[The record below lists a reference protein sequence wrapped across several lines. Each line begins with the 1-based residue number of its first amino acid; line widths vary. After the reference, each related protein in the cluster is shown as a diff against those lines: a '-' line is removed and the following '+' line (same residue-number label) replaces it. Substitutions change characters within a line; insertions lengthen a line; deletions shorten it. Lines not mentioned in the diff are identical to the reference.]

1 MFTLYDSS
9 NFDSTQIKD
18 IKLFKDLL
26 LQKLEKD
33 YIIFDK
39 FGHEYQKSNLDK
51 LKINKIEKNYE
62 FISHNTTDFSSD
74 SIYENLSIKQFNDK
88 ILNQLRI
95 DEILND
101 YLKSKKNILEKSFI
115 ICQEIGQ
122 KSSEIN
128 ENEGED
134 LKNFE
139 KNFSDSSKNNIDFKK
154 YIEMI
159 KQSKNQINEL
169 SPNYKEMMELI
180 EQMYSQAINE
190 IEKLTVNN
198 FEGKPS
204 YNTEDIKE
212 LKNIFTNY
220 NSFIREKITKI
231 INLQELTYNLETKIN
246 ELLIYAEKINFFI
259 NLSEIPKIFNNCKP
273 KLEDELKRR
282 SFFNYF
288 YKQVIDFIDSN
299 LISKEFEKRK
309 KFFEI
314 NCKLSKNSKM
324 EKKTVEILNKLF
336 DIEQEKVDEE
346 LKHKINN
353 KDDDNLKGKFEFDR
367 ELLNHLNMFQNYLEE
382 LSEALYSKNK
392 EKANKNNNSSS
403 INMPINI
410 SEEKIKNE
418 VNKQFK
424 IEIEEIRNNLRSF
437 SVPELNQKKIL
448 DIIENKIFK
457 SLPNLNNSTN
467 NNDNNMEKKAF
478 NEIYQSEMFL
488 SGDLSSFNK
497 NEVKNNIDPNKIARY
512 FTDTYSKFLWFYNKV
527 YEYLFLYTKNTELRK
542 EDPCSI
548 NNCLVEILNENKDLK
563 EKINKIKSVMKD
575 NENLE
580 NLI

>member
-26 LQKLEKD
+26 LQKLEND
-33 YIIFDK
+33 YIILDK
-39 FGHEYQKSNLDK
+39 FGHEYQKSNLNK
-51 LKINKIEKNYE
+51 LQINKLEKNYE

-74 SIYENLSIKQFNDK
+74 SVYDNLSIKQFNEK

-95 DEILND
+95 DDILND

-115 ICQEIGQ
+115 ICQEIAQ

-134 LKNFE
+134 LKNFD

-159 KQSKNQINEL
+159 KQSNNQINEL
-169 SPNYKEMMELI
+169 SPKYKENMELI
-180 EQMYSQAINE
+180 EQMYNQAINE
-190 IEKLTVNN
+190 IEKLKVNN
-198 FEGKPS
+198 FEGKPH
-204 YNTEDIKE
+204 YNTEDLKE
-212 LKNIFTNY
+212 LRNIFTNY

-231 INLQELTYNLETKIN
+231 INLQELTFNLETKIN
-246 ELLIYAEKINFFI
+246 ELLIYAEKINFYI
-259 NLSEIPKIFNNCKP
+259 NLSEIPKIYKYCKP
-273 KLEDELKRR
+273 ALEEELKRR

-314 NCKLSKNSKM
+314 NCKLSERTKM

-336 DIEQEKVDEE
+336 DIEQEKIDEE
-346 LKHKINN
+346 LKQSINN
-353 KDDDNLKGKFEFDR
+353 KDDDNLKGKYKFDR

-382 LSEALYSKNK
+382 LSEELYSKNK
-392 EKANKNNNSSS
+392 EKKNNSSS
-403 INMPINI
+403 INIPINI
-410 SEEKIKNE
+410 SEEKKKNE

-424 IEIEEIRNNLRSF
+424 IEIEEIKNNLKSF
-437 SVPELNQKKIL
+437 SVPELNQKKII

-467 NNDNNMEKKAF
+467 SNDKNMEKKAF

-488 SGDLSSFNK
+488 SGDLSSFNNK
-497 NEVKNNIDPNKIARY
+497 NELKNNNDPIKIARY
-512 FTDTYSKFLWFYNKV
+512 FTDTYSKFLWFYNIV
-527 YEYLFLYTKNTELRK
+527 YECLFLYTKNTELRK

-548 NNCLVEILNENKDLK
+548 NNCLIEILNENKDLR
-563 EKINKIKSVMKD
+563 EKINKIKHVLKD
-575 NENLE
+575 NENLK